1 MNLKKV
7 LSIEPKN
14 KAAKAKYDEICIK
27 MKSQMNVKKLT
38 KNIKLKRNSL
48 KMTLTKNL
56 SSKTLK
62 K

>member
-27 MKSQMNVKKLT
+27 MKSQMNVKKANKKYKT
-38 KNIKLKRNSL
+38 KKKLS
-48 KMTLTKNL
+48 
-56 SSKTLK
+56 
-62 K
+62 